1 MRVDLRSAP
10 AASNKNMNPGNTPT
24 DSNCEQAE
32 CLAQIRDVLAC
43 EAEAIRLASEKIQ
56 PSIVEAVDLLFRCQG
71 RVIVTG
77 MGKMGWIA
85 RKAASTFNSTGTPA
99 VFLHPG
105 EAAHGDLGILSMGD
119 VVLALS
125 NSGETEEV
133 VSLLPYMHRLNV
145 PVIALC
151 GDANS
156 SLASHCRV
164 FIDIGVDEEADPISV
179 APTCSTT
186 VAVAMC
192 DALAIALMH
201 KRGFTREQF
210 AIFHP
215 GGHLG
220 RKLLLTVGDLMH
232 SGNQIPSIDVTTLLR
247 DAIFLISQKGLGAA
261 LILDDQ
267 QTLIGIITDGDLRR
281 SLQANSN
288 PLEDPVEKHMT
299 RAPATIVPSA
309 LAAEALRLMEDK
321 EITVLPVV
329 DERLQVQGII
339 HLHDLVRIGLA

>member
-1 MRVDLRSAP
+1 
-10 AASNKNMNPGNTPT
+10 MNPGNTPT
-24 DSNCEQAE
+24 GSNCDKAE
-32 CLAQIRDVLAC
+32 SLAQIRDVLAC

-56 PSIVEAVDLLFRCQG
+56 PSIVDAVELLFRCKG

-105 EAAHGDLGILSMGD
+105 EAAHGDLGILTTGD

-133 VSLLPYMHRLNV
+133 VSLLPYMHRLDV
-145 PVIALC
+145 PVIALS
-151 GDANS
+151 GEANS
-156 SLASHCRV
+156 SLVRHCRI
-164 FIDIGVDEEADPISV
+164 FIDTGVDEEADPISV

-186 VAVAMC
+186 VALAIC

-220 RKLLLTVGDLMH
+220 RKLLLTVGDIMH
-232 SGNQIPSIDVTTLLR
+232 AGDQIPAIGAATLLR
-247 DAIFLISQKGLGAA
+247 EAIFSISQKGLGAA
-261 LILDDQ
+261 LILNEQ
-267 QTLIGIITDGDLRR
+267 QELIGIITDGDLRR

-299 RAPATIVPSA
+299 CAPATIVKTA

-329 DERLQVQGII
+329 NENSHVQGII
-339 HLHDLVRIGLA
+339 HLHDLVRNGLA